1 MGKTLPNVQIP
12 YIGDYLRIVCGLCN
26 KYRPPI
32 NSGTFVDDIA
42 MASKMILLSKETN
55 ELQQFVH
62 DNGMLII
69 INKHVSF
76 G

>member
-1 MGKTLPNVQIP
+1 MPT
-12 YIGDYLRIVCGLCN
+12 
-26 KYRPPI
+26 PI